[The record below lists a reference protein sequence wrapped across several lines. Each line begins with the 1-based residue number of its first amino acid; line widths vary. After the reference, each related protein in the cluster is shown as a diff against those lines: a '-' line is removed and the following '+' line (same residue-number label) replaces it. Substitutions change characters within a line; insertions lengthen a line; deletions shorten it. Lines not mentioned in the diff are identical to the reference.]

1 MKKYLIYI
9 TLAFAAMLT
18 ASSCHER
25 YVTYDDAEYVMFADT
40 IATYPVQQDV
50 EYFSIPVVST
60 VTRDY
65 DRTFGVE
72 IVDKGNNAIEG
83 LHYRLQSN
91 TVTIKAGETR
101 ADVMVHGIYD
111 NIEAEDQLT
120 FQLRL
125 VMNDDLVMPLYGKD
139 TKANLMKVCPFD
151 INAFTGYCVFT
162 SMFLYDYS
170 ITGSYQRL
178 VYTAKHPTEENTIIC
193 RNWLNDGYDV
203 TMKFHTEDQLTFQL
217 RLVMNDD
224 LVMPLYGKDTKAQL
238 MKVCPFDINAF
249 TGYCVFTS
257 MFLYDYSL
265 TGSYQRLVYTEKHPT
280 EENTIIC
287 RNWLNDGYDVTMKF
301 HPEDPLRRVVTMDEG
316 QVASDEG
323 SFFGT
328 AHGDDKIL
336 VRSSSINESLFFT
349 CGSYLYLW
357 AEIYV
362 EHLGAPVGTVGHFY
376 NIMEWISDE
385 EAERLR
391 NEGM

>member
-72 IVDKGNNAIEG
+72 IIDKGNNAIEG
-83 LHYRLQSN
+83 MHYRLQSN

-111 NIEAEDQLT
+111 NIAAEDQLT

-178 VYTAKHPTEENTIIC
+178 VYT
-193 RNWLNDGYDV
+193 
-203 TMKFHTEDQLTFQL
+203 
-217 RLVMNDD
+217 
-224 LVMPLYGKDTKAQL
+224 
-238 MKVCPFDINAF
+238 
-249 TGYCVFTS
+249 
-257 MFLYDYSL
+257 
-265 TGSYQRLVYTEKHPT
+265 EKHPT

-301 HPEDPLRRVVTMDEG
+301 HPEDPLKRVVTMDEG

-336 VRSSSINESLFFT
+336 VRSSSLNESLFFT

-362 EHLGAPVGTVGHFY
+362 ENLGEPVGTVGHFY

-385 EAERLR
+385 EAQRLR

>member
-40 IATYPVQQDV
+40 LATYPVQQDV

-72 IVDKGNNAIEG
+72 IIDKGNNAIEG
-83 LHYRLQSN
+83 MHYRLQSN

-111 NIEAEDQLT
+111 NIEAEDQLR

-178 VYTAKHPTEENTIIC
+178 VYT
-193 RNWLNDGYDV
+193 
-203 TMKFHTEDQLTFQL
+203 
-217 RLVMNDD
+217 
-224 LVMPLYGKDTKAQL
+224 
-238 MKVCPFDINAF
+238 
-249 TGYCVFTS
+249 
-257 MFLYDYSL
+257 
-265 TGSYQRLVYTEKHPT
+265 EKHPT

-301 HPEDPLRRVVTMDEG
+301 HPEDPLKRVVTMDEG

-362 EHLGAPVGTVGHFY
+362 ENLGEPVGTVGHFY

-385 EAERLR
+385 EAQRLR